1 MPYPMN
7 KIGKTFQKL
16 TKINLLKMGFF
27 FFFLNEEKARKV
39 IDILWMIFFSSKKMI
54 F

>member
-1 MPYPMN
+1 MP

-16 TKINLLKMGFF
+16 TKINLLKMVF

-39 IDILWMIFFSSKKMI
+39 IDILWMIFF
-54 F
+54 FF